1 MNNKLKK
8 ELKKLKIAQKE
19 RCVLVNFDK
28 FGSDTL
34 ILDFIAKLLES
45 GYDFILVKQGCVKDG
60 LFIQVIQKIAQLIS
74 IYGATLSIEGS
85 VAVSYFI
92 QPDSVVLADD
102 DLPIDKVNDLLGEN
116 VFIGLICDDIQ
127 TEKIAIKSG
136 VDYLMISTPS
146 ISTNNVAIE
155 YAKWV
160 YENINIP
167 VFVRDD
173 KPLSDDI
180 VLNATQNEEFIVFIN
195 STKTYYI
202 QNK

>member
-1 MNNKLKK
+1 MNDKLKK

-28 FGSDTL
+28 FGTDTL
-34 ILDFIAKLLES
+34 VLDFIARLLEN
-45 GYDFILVKQGCVKDG
+45 GYDFIHVRQGCVKDG
-60 LFIQVIQKIAQLIS
+60 LFIQAVQKIAQLVS
-74 IYGATLSIEGS
+74 VYDATLSIAGS

-102 DLPIDKVNDLLGEN
+102 DLPIDKVKDLLGEN
-116 VFIGLICDDIQ
+116 VFIGLICDDVY

-146 ISTNNVAIE
+146 ISTDNVVIE

-167 VFVRDD
+167 VFVRNDE
-173 KPLSDDI
+173 PLSDDI
-180 VLNATQNEEFIVFIN
+180 VFNATQNKEFIVFIN